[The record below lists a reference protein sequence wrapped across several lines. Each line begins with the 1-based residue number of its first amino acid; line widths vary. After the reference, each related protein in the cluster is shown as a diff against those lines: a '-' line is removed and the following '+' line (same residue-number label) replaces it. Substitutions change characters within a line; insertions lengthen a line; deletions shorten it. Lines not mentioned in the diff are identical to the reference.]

1 MPRFFRVG
9 ARDVFIVRASR
20 SGSVW
25 SNACPSWVCKFA
37 KPFEVK
43 TGILRPKLGAHTHTT
58 PVGLPLGS
66 RGRCSSSAPVKAAV
80 GPFRRNRDEVKIR
93 HESEMTASATQVRQQ
108 RVCRSA
114 SRRPPSSSRFYSSTL
129 EYLDPNDLQ
138 IVNVRDEATLDP
150 HFVASIRGEVQ
161 SPRSPPS
168 PGPAGLV
175 AAGELIPHCRKP
187 FSGIRA
193 TIGNP

>member
-37 KPFEVK
+37 KPFDVK

-58 PVGLPLGS
+58 PVGLALGS

-138 IVNVRDEATLDP
+138 IVNVRDEATWTRTSLP
-150 HFVASIRGEVQ
+150 ASAAKCSRPVLRPRPALLGL
-161 SPRSPPS
+161 SPQVS
-168 PGPAGLV
+168 
-175 AAGELIPHCRKP
+175 
-187 FSGIRA
+187 
-193 TIGNP
+193 